1 MVAFLKDEGF
11 SVRAVE
17 SGEEAIAIVR
27 QGINQFSLGMI
38 DFHMPGMN
46 GPEVI
51 KEIKAREP
59 NLAILGFSGDDSVEA
74 HNQSLDS
81 GAVFFVE
88 KDTANAKLLGII
100 HRLCREVEK
109 RTKPVA
115 LFTENANRKLIES
128 VDMVG
133 ISNAL
138 ADTANLILRF
148 ASSKETVLIRGENGT
163 GKEKVA
169 RGIHKHS
176 PRALMPFIAVNC
188 ASIPETLIESELF
201 GHEKGAFTGA
211 NRARVGFFQA
221 ANGGTIFLDEIGEL
235 PMHLQATLLRV
246 LQEKT
251 IMPVGSNIAKK
262 IDFRLIAATNA
273 PIESMIANKQFRE
286 DLFYRLNVL
295 PINLKPLR
303 ERPEDIPYL
312 AEIFIKRANQ
322 EERKNKILLE
332 ATVEEFKK
340 MHWKGNVRE
349 LEHCIKHLVSASVG
363 EYLDLSILKDRIY
376 VANDTQKLSD
386 INSIKAVR
394 ENEDKILITEAL
406 QKSKSISGA
415 ARQLGFSRSTLRDKM
430 KKYGIETKQH
440 IEGDEL

>member
-1 MVAFLKDEGF
+1 MVAFLNDEGF

-17 SGEEAIAIVR
+17 SGEEAIAIIR

-38 DFHMPGMN
+38 DFHMPGMS

-88 KDTANAKLLGII
+88 KDIGNAKLLGII

-169 RGIHKHS
+169 RAIHKHS

-188 ASIPETLIESELF
+188 ASIPEALIESELF

-211 NRARVGFFQA
+211 NRTRVGFFQA

-273 PIESMIANKQFRE
+273 PIGSMIANRQFRE

-303 ERPEDIPYL
+303 ERPEDISYL

-363 EYLDLSILKDRIY
+363 DYLDLSILKDRIY
-376 VANDTQKLSD
+376 VANNTQKLSD

-394 ENEDKILITEAL
+394 ENEDKILITETL

-415 ARQLGFSRSTLRDKM
+415 ARATSRKW
-430 KKYGIETKQH
+430 
-440 IEGDEL
+440 

>member
-1 MVAFLKDEGF
+1 MQHNILLVDDDLNIRNSMVAFLNDEGF

-17 SGEEAIAIVR
+17 SGEEAIAIIR

-38 DFHMPGMN
+38 DFHMPGMS

-88 KDTANAKLLGII
+88 KDIGNAKLLGII

-169 RGIHKHS
+169 RAIHKHS

-188 ASIPETLIESELF
+188 ASIPEALIESELF

-211 NRARVGFFQA
+211 NRTRVGFFQA

-273 PIESMIANKQFRE
+273 PIGSMIANRQFRE

-303 ERPEDIPYL
+303 ERPEDISYL

-363 EYLDLSILKDRIY
+363 DYLDLSILKDRIY
-376 VANDTQKLSD
+376 VANNTQKLSD

-394 ENEDKILITEAL
+394 ENEDKILITETL

-415 ARQLGFSRSTLRDKM
+415 ARATSRKW
-430 KKYGIETKQH
+430 
-440 IEGDEL
+440 